1 MFDRFGIGGEVEDE
15 DGMEEGI
22 GEDPER
28 LRLREDGDVV
38 KKIKDPRLPSEEEVK
53 EHFEMGHAVFR

>member
-15 DGMEEGI
+15 DGIDEGV

-28 LRLREDGDVV
+28 QRLREDGDVV
-38 KKIKDPRLPSEEEVK
+38 KKIKNPRLPSEEEVR
-53 EHFEMGHAVFR
+53 EHFEMGHA